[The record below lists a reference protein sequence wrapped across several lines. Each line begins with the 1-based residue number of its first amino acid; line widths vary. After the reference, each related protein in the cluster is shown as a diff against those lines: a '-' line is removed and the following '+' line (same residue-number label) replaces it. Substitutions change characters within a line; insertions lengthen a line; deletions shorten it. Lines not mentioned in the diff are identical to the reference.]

1 MGRSVDHEAAVEEG
15 GRGRG
20 EWRVSEWKWQEGRK
34 EGWWSIP
41 DYARRTG
48 RGKKDCGR
56 VMDAGAESRD
66 GFTRYAS

>member
-15 GRGRG
+15 EVEESECVSGSGR
-20 EWRVSEWKWQEGRK
+20 KEGRK

-41 DYARRTG
+41 DYAKRTG
-48 RGKKDCGR
+48 RGKTRR

-66 GFTRYAS
+66 RFTRYAS